1 LYFLFY
7 NSDFISDLLTAHF
20 MSDYWCEKLLE
31 YSIKIMGDHAEGKG
45 TTESKYTN
53 QFIMK
58 TMPIVN
64 LYLMVT

>member
-1 LYFLFY
+1 
-7 NSDFISDLLTAHF
+7 
-20 MSDYWCEKLLE
+20 MSDYWRENLLR

-58 TMPIVN
+58 MMLIVN